1 MRDLS
6 RRARLVA
13 TLFLYFSLISCATTP
28 VTDDS
33 ADLKVF
39 SSEQMFAGKD
49 KPNCKALLDSYCNYL
64 YSPDSMGNIEI
75 RRSGNSTQVLQGET
89 KNQFSQVFYRYSS
102 AKIRNEKYL
111 PKDFSR
117 VLSRHNYMGKLQAFL
132 ARKPIG
138 KMDVGDRLS
147 TEQLDHEL
155 GFIWTSAIN
164 ETLILR
170 MNHEFP
176 NFYRLSEKLIPAE
189 IDIERRRMRRHL
201 ISEISLAVWRGD
213 RNWEKVESGF
223 NALRASYLRLIEKL
237 DVAEDIRQ
245 DWRKRINE
253 VRLVLPGSFPEI
265 SDGECSATK
274 INAFYYTN
282 LNVMTVCAGDFNSED
297 IMQTLSHEMA
307 HALGIDRSQYLFE
320 TRSAFGV
327 ALNRLRGYVCPS
339 DSAASVR
346 GPTEISRLNCQEWAA
361 YKTNF
366 EEQLQSL
373 DGFKPELPQFQ
384 QCLKRRVTSNT
395 MTQFDIE
402 RIAKT
407 IVADRISELAASER
421 FLRLTKSQIP
431 MINGKTQTNPNFL
444 NPCAYYL
451 WSKGEEPIDD
461 ELTTMLYFTAEY
473 RCSNQ
478 PSGIRLKSA
487 IETAKLMSER
497 VLQSVIKIE
506 GEFSGRD
513 LLETQG
519 FASPPFERFADVV
532 GSYALA
538 EYFSTIKN
546 PLDRKNKFLAG
557 NSWLCTAPSLGSRY
571 PEESSIETEYIFDS
585 HSEGD
590 QRKKEIISSPIREA
604 IGCEK
609 DFDFKEC
616 TLPMKPDSQ
625 LKAKN

>member
-1 MRDLS
+1 
-6 RRARLVA
+6 
-13 TLFLYFSLISCATTP
+13 
-28 VTDDS
+28 
-33 ADLKVF
+33 
-39 SSEQMFAGKD
+39 MFAGKE

-64 YSPDSMGNIEI
+64 YSPDSMGNIQI
-75 RRSGNSTQVLQGET
+75 RRSGVSTQVLQGET

-111 PKDFSR
+111 PKDFNR
-117 VLSRHNYMGKLQAFL
+117 ILSRHNYISKLESFL
-132 ARKPIG
+132 MRKPIG
-138 KMDVGDRLS
+138 VMDVGDRLS

-176 NFYRLSEKLIPAE
+176 NFYRLSEKLMPAE
-189 IDIERRRMRRHL
+189 LDIERRRQRRHL
-201 ISEISLAVWRGD
+201 ISEISLAIWRGD
-213 RNWEKVESGF
+213 KNWEKVERGF
-223 NALRASYLRLIEKL
+223 NSLRASYLRFIDKL
-237 DVAEDIRQ
+237 DVAEDLRE
-245 DWRKRINE
+245 DWRKRIIE
-253 VRLVLPGSFPEI
+253 VRLVLPGAYPEI

-282 LNVMTVCAGDFNSED
+282 LNVLTVCAGDFNSED

-307 HALGIDRSQYLFE
+307 HALGVDRSQYLFE
-320 TRSAFGV
+320 TKSKFGV
-327 ALNRLRGYVCPS
+327 GLATLRGQICRAE
-339 DSAASVR
+339 SAAEIR
-346 GPTEISRLNCQEWAA
+346 GPAAEIPNLSCSDWASYKLN
-361 YKTNF
+361 F
-366 EEQLQSL
+366 VDQLKSL
-373 DGFKPELPQFQ
+373 EGFKPALPEFQ
-384 QCLKRRVTSNT
+384 QCLKRRVTSNV
-395 MTQFDIE
+395 MTQSDVE

-407 IVADRISELAASER
+407 IVTDRISGLATSER
-421 FLRLTKSQIP
+421 FLRLTKAQIP
-431 MINGKTQTNPNFL
+431 MVDGKMQANPNYL
-444 NPCAYYL
+444 NPCGYYL

-461 ELTTMLYFTAEY
+461 DLTTMLYFTAEY
-473 RCSNQ
+473 RCSNK
-478 PSGIRLKSA
+478 PSGQRLKDS
-487 IETAKLMSER
+487 IETAKRMSEYLSEA
-497 VLQSVIKIE
+497 VLKLE

-538 EYFSTIKN
+538 EYIATIKN

-557 NSWLCTAPSLGSRY
+557 NSWLCQAPSLGSRF

-590 QRKKEIISSPIREA
+590 QRKKEIISAPIREV

-616 TLPMKPDSQ
+616 KLPMKNDGPFGAQ
-625 LKAKN
+625 N